1 MKKVNKDFREIEI
14 LKERHRLRLLEQE
27 IKIKASFS
35 ELTDNLTG
43 VALLNKVKDNLFI
56 GSGLAF
62 KLGYMAVTLLR
73 NKLSRKGKK

>member
-43 VALLNKVKDNLFI
+43 VALLNKVKDNLVI

>member
-73 NKLSRKGKK
+73 NKLSRKRKK